1 METKELKM
9 PSVAEV
15 LAMCENRRTDVM
27 KELDDSRPGWEF
39 EYAGDNR
46 LREFA
51 AFAQTTHGSDVRER
65 LRKEVLS
72 DMVRTFYTLSQA
84 AYCLQ
89 NLRA

>member
-9 PSVAEV
+9 PSVTEV
-15 LAMCENRRTDVM
+15 LALCENRKADVM
-27 KELDDSRPGWEF
+27 KELDAARPGWEF

-51 AFAQTTHGSDVRER
+51 TSAQTIDGSDVRAR

-72 DMVRTFYTLSQA
+72 DMARTFYTLSRA

-89 NLRA
+89 NL